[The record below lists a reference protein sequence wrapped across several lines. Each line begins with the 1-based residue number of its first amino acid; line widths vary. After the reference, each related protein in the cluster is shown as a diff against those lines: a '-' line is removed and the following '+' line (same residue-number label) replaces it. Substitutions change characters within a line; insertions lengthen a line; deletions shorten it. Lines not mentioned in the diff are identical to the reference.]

1 MGDTGTASAEATRF
15 ARIVLP
21 APPTT
26 TLKRTM
32 KSSAKIV
39 HILPC
44 ILLVA
49 CSSGTGEPANKAAE
63 QNKEL
68 LNSVQKPLEKAG
80 QVEKQLLD
88 AAEAERKKIDELS
101 Q

>member
-1 MGDTGTASAEATRF
+1 
-15 ARIVLP
+15 
-21 APPTT
+21 
-26 TLKRTM
+26 M
-32 KSSAKIV
+32 KSSAKIA
-39 HILPC
+39 HILPF
-44 ILLVA
+44 ILLAA
-49 CSSGTGEPANKAAE
+49 CSSGTSEPANKAATE

-68 LNSVQKPLEKAG
+68 LNTVQKPLEKAG